1 VVETRSF
8 SINDNTTGS
17 ADVKAVRDY
26 VDALQPTDGTAIYDA
41 LVAAY
46 GVVSAAYRG
55 DPNRFYSVVLMTDG
69 ENNSGRDANGF
80 TTYFA
85 RLPAELRSVHTFP
98 IIFGEASPAALKQVA
113 DVTGGQTFDART
125 VSMSLVFKQIRGY
138 Q

>member
-1 VVETRSF
+1 
-8 SINDNTTGS
+8 
-17 ADVKAVRDY
+17 
-26 VDALQPTDGTAIYDA
+26 
-41 LVAAY
+41 
-46 GVVSAAYRG
+46 
-55 DPNRFYSVVLMTDG
+55 MTDG